1 MVFGGKC
8 DYAGPC
14 LVQANVMI
22 SNVSIQLRCTTH
34 QPPPNAV
41 SVNDRHQDE
50 ASRGCL
56 LPRSRSS
63 TFVTFDTLLN

>member
-34 QPPPNAV
+34 QPLQMLSVSMIGTRMKPVANAC
-41 SVNDRHQDE
+41 SHAHDRQ
-50 ASRGCL
+50 
-56 LPRSRSS
+56 P
-63 TFVTFDTLLN
+63 FVTFDALLN